1 MIGACGVSGGLLS
14 EAGSRAASANARPI
28 TPSFH
33 NEKDSNGQQFVDFN
47 PAGKLLAADTDTDLF
62 LNYTLSLQTSSSTNP
77 RLSLRTAASD

>member
-14 EAGSRAASANARPI
+14 EAGSRPSSANARPI

-47 PAGKLLAADTDTDLF
+47 PAGEVLAVDKDTDLF
-62 LNYTLSLQTSSSTNP
+62 LSIPSHF
-77 RLSLRTAASD
+77 RLHQVQIRGCP